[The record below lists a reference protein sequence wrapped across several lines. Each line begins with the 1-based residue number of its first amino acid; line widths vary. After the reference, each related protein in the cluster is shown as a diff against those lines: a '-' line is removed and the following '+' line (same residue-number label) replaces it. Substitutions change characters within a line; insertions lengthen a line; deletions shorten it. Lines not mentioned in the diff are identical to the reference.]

1 MEANVQKIRAYVQ
14 SVGATTWGLCALCF
28 VMSSFTC
35 SYLNI
40 LTVKYSPL
48 GAAAFVAVWLYSK
61 SPKTAVYS
69 MLFALLG
76 SVTFGNIQGFFAL
89 LIVFIFLSIWTFWQG
104 ADNIKSRDKLLILAA
119 ANLICVIAFSF
130 STVLSCLMGLLNA
143 LVSILIAVT
152 IHNALTIF
160 TIAAKRR
167 RMLSNNEMLSL
178 CIFFACIV
186 LGFFG
191 IKLPFIS
198 LASAFAVFI
207 TLTASYTCGVMGI
220 CAGLSCGLAFA
231 LASNNMNVILP
242 LAVSALLGAL
252 LYASNKLAVTFVFLA
267 SIYVFGAAIIHS
279 FKLIDIALGILPFM
293 FIKSK
298 VLKTI
303 AAYSTAYEMKHIVDE
318 KIAARLDG
326 VATVVRVL
334 RSLAKEQG
342 THKQLSGQLIAVC
355 NAFEKL
361 TNFTIEEHIE
371 PEQKFKLVIGTASAS
386 KHSGIST
393 GDCIGTLTYDNS
405 QIVILS
411 DGMGTGSVA
420 RKESELAINTIFD
433 LIQAGFEPMQALE
446 CANKLL
452 IDSGNAEIYATID
465 ALVFDTVQCTAK
477 LIKLGAP
484 PSFVVRNGEIY
495 AVFSESLPIG
505 IVDEAKP
512 HISNLKLKEGDNI
525 IMMTDGISDSLGA
538 GLAVTV
544 LESIGLSHDV
554 QQNAET
560 ILKAVM
566 NGGVVDDMSIAVM
579 VVTT

>member
-1 MEANVQKIRAYVQ
+1 
-14 SVGATTWGLCALCF
+14 
-28 VMSSFTC
+28 
-35 SYLNI
+35 
-40 LTVKYSPL
+40 
-48 GAAAFVAVWLYSK
+48 
-61 SPKTAVYS
+61 
-69 MLFALLG
+69 
-76 SVTFGNIQGFFAL
+76 
-89 LIVFIFLSIWTFWQG
+89 
-104 ADNIKSRDKLLILAA
+104 
-119 ANLICVIAFSF
+119 
-130 STVLSCLMGLLNA
+130 
-143 LVSILIAVT
+143 
-152 IHNALTIF
+152 
-160 TIAAKRR
+160 
-167 RMLSNNEMLSL
+167 
-178 CIFFACIV
+178 
-186 LGFFG
+186 
-191 IKLPFIS
+191 
-198 LASAFAVFI
+198 
-207 TLTASYTCGVMGI
+207 
-220 CAGLSCGLAFA
+220 
-231 LASNNMNVILP
+231 
-242 LAVSALLGAL
+242 
-252 LYASNKLAVTFVFLA
+252 
-267 SIYVFGAAIIHS
+267 
-279 FKLIDIALGILPFM
+279 
-293 FIKSK
+293 
-298 VLKTI
+298 
-303 AAYSTAYEMKHIVDE
+303 MKHIVDE

-495 AVFSESLPIG
+495 AVFSESLP
-505 IVDEAKP
+505 
-512 HISNLKLKEGDNI
+512 
-525 IMMTDGISDSLGA
+525 
-538 GLAVTV
+538 
-544 LESIGLSHDV
+544 
-554 QQNAET
+554 
-560 ILKAVM
+560 
-566 NGGVVDDMSIAVM
+566 
-579 VVTT
+579 